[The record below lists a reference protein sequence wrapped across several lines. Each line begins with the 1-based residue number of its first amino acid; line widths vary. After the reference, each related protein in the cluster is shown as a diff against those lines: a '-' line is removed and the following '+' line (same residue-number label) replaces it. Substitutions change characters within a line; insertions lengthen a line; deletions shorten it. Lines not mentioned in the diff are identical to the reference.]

1 MKHLL
6 NDMNPSFKFGI
17 VTLSMIVMA
26 FFFNPWTPLIF
37 CCGIVLLQIV
47 FSRTNWKLWLLC
59 MLPFTVGAF
68 GYFWTTLVFG
78 RSSSGTIIWS
88 SGFFD
93 ITDQQLNLA
102 LSLSLRVLAF
112 SMLSLMF
119 AFTTAPVKFV
129 MSLMQQMKL
138 SPKLAYS
145 VLVGYHFL
153 PLIKDEFMQIKQVHE
168 MRNFSKENSRWH
180 RLTSISRMLLPTLA
194 GSVRKAESAAF
205 AMEARGFTGEART
218 SYFRPITVKP
228 SDYWFS
234 LLFVALLAAS
244 CIFGALLNI

>member
-6 NDMNPSFKFGI
+6 NDMNPSFKFVV

-37 CCGIVLLQIV
+37 CCGIVLLQIL
-47 FSRTNWKLWLLC
+47 FSQTNWKLWLVC
-59 MLPFTVGAF
+59 MVPFAFGAF
-68 GYFWTTLVFG
+68 GYLWTTLVFG
-78 RSSSGTIIWS
+78 RASSGTIIWS

-102 LSLSLRVLAF
+102 MSLSFRVLAF
-112 SMLSLMF
+112 SVLSLMF

-153 PLIKDEFMQIKQVHE
+153 PLIKDEFVQIKQVHE
-168 MRNFSKENSRWH
+168 MRNVSVKNSRWLQ
-180 RLTSISRMLLPTLA
+180 LTSIYGMLIPTLA

-205 AMEARGFTGEART
+205 AMEARGFTGEPRT
-218 SYFRPITVKP
+218 SYFRPIRIKP
-228 SDYWFS
+228 RDYWLS
-234 LLFVALLAAS
+234 LLFSALLAAS
-244 CIFGALLNI
+244 CIIGVLLEK

>member
-1 MKHLL
+1 MKLLL
-6 NDMNPSFKFGI
+6 NDMNPSVKFVI
-17 VTLSMIVMA
+17 VTFSMIVLA
-26 FFFNPWTPLIF
+26 FFFNPWTPLFF
-37 CCGIVLLQIV
+37 CCGIIVLQIV
-47 FSRTNWKLWLLC
+47 FSQTNWKLWFVC
-59 MLPFTVGAF
+59 MLPFTFGAF
-68 GYFWTTLVFG
+68 GYLWTTLVFG
-78 RSSSGTIIWS
+78 RASSGTVIFS
-88 SGFFD
+88 SVFFD
-93 ITDQQLNLA
+93 ITDHQLNLA

-112 SMLSLMF
+112 SVLSLMF

-168 MRNFSKENSRWH
+168 MRTFSVENSRGL
-180 RLTSISRMLLPTLA
+180 RLTSITRMLIPTLA

-218 SYFRPITVKP
+218 SFFRPITIKP

-234 LLFVALLAAS
+234 LLFAALLAAC
-244 CIFGALLNI
+244 CIFGALLNK

>member
-1 MKHLL
+1 MKSLL

-26 FFFNPWTPLIF
+26 FFFNPWTPMLF
-37 CCGIVLLQIV
+37 CSGIVLLQIL
-47 FSRTNWKLWLLC
+47 FSRTNWKLWLVC
-59 MLPFTVGAF
+59 MLPFTFGAF
-68 GYFWTTLVFG
+68 GYLWTTLVFG
-78 RSSSGTIIWS
+78 RASGGTVIWS
-88 SGFFD
+88 TGFFD

-112 SMLSLMF
+112 SVLSLMF

-129 MSLMQQMKL
+129 LSLMQQMKL

-168 MRNFSKENSRWH
+168 MRTLPADNSRWL
-180 RLTSISRMLLPTLA
+180 RLTSIYRMLIPTLA
-194 GSVRKAESAAF
+194 GSARKAESAAF

-218 SYFRPITVKP
+218 SYFRPILVKP
-228 SDYWFS
+228 SDYLIS
-234 LLFVALLAAS
+234 LGFATLLAAS
-244 CIFGALLNI
+244 CIFGVLLNK